1 MPNYTMGLKLSF
13 ELIVKSTKE
22 DLMIRLWLNLFSG
35 YYIYSHQIWD
45 AIYGQY
51 FYAIVLQRTVIQ

>member
-1 MPNYTMGLKLSF
+1 MGLKLSF

-45 AIYGQY
+45 AIHGQY
-51 FYAIVLQRTVIQ
+51 FYAIVIQRTVIQ